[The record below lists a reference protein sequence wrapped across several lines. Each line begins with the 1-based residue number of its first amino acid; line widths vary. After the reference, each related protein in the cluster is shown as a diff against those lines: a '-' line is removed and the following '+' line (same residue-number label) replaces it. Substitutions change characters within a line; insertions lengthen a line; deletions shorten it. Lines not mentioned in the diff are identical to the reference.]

1 MASTKRRAPARK
13 PKARTIPMDVDA
25 LHEHAAEVLTEL
37 AGGDT
42 SRFLDALGYLSAMV
56 RDRALPTEARWHL
69 LYFATAYIGAV
80 ESGRDSN
87 EIEAAEVN
95 ALDDEDI
102 ASLCSFVADPLASE
116 LQGTHPSAA
125 GVAAAWRRCTPGE
138 RAPSFDRGASRASV
152 CRVASSASSSSSRSP
167 WMPRS
172 STPSPP

>member
-1 MASTKRRAPARK
+1 
-13 PKARTIPMDVDA
+13 MDVDA

-116 LQGTHPSAA
+116 LQGKHPSAA

-138 RAPSFDRGASRASV
+138 RAPSFDRGASRANV